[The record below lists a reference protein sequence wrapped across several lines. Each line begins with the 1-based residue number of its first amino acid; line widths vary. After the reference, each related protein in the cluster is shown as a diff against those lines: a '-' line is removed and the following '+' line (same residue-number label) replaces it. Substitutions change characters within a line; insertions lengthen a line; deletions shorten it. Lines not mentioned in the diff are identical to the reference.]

1 MAKLVISCNNQ
12 QRLADVVLRSPDGKS
27 LAASYDGLFLG
38 YAGMIALVWNDDI
51 NSYVDLLF
59 GNEVNVLW
67 LN

>member
-1 MAKLVISCNNQ
+1 MPNMVISCKDQN
-12 QRLADVVLRSPDGKS
+12 RRADVVLQSPDRKS
-27 LAASYDGLFLG
+27 LAVSFDGVFLG
-38 YAGMIALVWNDDI
+38 YAGMIALVWNDAL